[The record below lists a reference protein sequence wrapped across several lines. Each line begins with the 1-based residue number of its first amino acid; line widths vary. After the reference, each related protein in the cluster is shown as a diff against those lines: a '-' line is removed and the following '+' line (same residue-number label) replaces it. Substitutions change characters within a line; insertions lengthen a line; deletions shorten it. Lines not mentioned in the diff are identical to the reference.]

1 MVRSITSL
9 SLASL
14 QARRW
19 REFFKVLEPKKKKS
33 QPRYIR
39 PCKYTAKWRQSKDSL
54 KTTKIGNTLLAGLI

>member
-19 REFFKVLEPKKKKS
+19 REFFKVLEPKKKKKVN
-33 QPRYIR
+33 QDI
-39 PCKYTAKWRQSKDSL
+39 YTHVNILQNGDKVKTHSKQL
-54 KTTKIGNTLLAGLI
+54 K